1 MSDQERTS
9 SSGSRQPGGSAPATT
24 PGGTGGDGALDL
36 PMGGHIT
43 EHTGAAGSTGMP
55 ETTGSSGM
63 GGGGSGGDSATGTG
77 APPGAGGPSGQPVAP
92 APTRSKPV
100 AGGREPG
107 AAGAREDSEAGGAV
121 GAVGRESRA
130 GGESAR
136 RKRGDYPAD
145 AGSVGDVKV
154 AEDILGSVLG
164 DREPDESEPPRRNPP

>member
-9 SSGSRQPGGSAPATT
+9 SSGSRQPGGSGPATT
-24 PGGTGGDGALDL
+24 P
-36 PMGGHIT
+36 
-43 EHTGAAGSTGMP
+43 
-55 ETTGSSGM
+55 
-63 GGGGSGGDSATGTG
+63 GGSGGDSATGTG
-77 APPGAGGPSGQPVAP
+77 APPGAGGSGGQPVAP

-121 GAVGRESRA
+121 GVDRESRA
-130 GGESAR
+130 GGESAG